1 MKYELET
8 LLPSVVKIAEQAGEA
23 ILKVYESSDFDVEMK
38 GDGSPLTRAD
48 REANGVIEAAL
59 GELPPGIP
67 ILSEE
72 SGEGAFASRHSWR
85 TFWLVDPLD
94 GTKEFVKRN
103 GEFTVNI
110 ALIDQGK
117 PVLGVVHTPV
127 MNTTHFGTLP
137 GGAFKKSETGTE
149 QITVRTISE
158 KRVTMVASRSHAGPE
173 VQAYQRN
180 LGGRF
185 AQIDIES
192 MGSSLKMCLVAEGL
206 ADIYPRLGPTSEWDT
221 GAAHCVL
228 KAAGGCMLRLDGEP
242 LAYNKP
248 DILNPWFLA
257 CGDPEVDWVS
267 FSDGIQEG

>member
-1 MKYELET
+1 MTYDLEK
-8 LLPSVVKIAEQAGEA
+8 LLPAVVEIAVKAGAA
-23 ILKVYESSDFDVEMK
+23 ILQVYESSDFDVEVK

-48 REANGVIEAAL
+48 REANDVIETAL
-59 GELPPGIP
+59 QQLPVDIP
-67 ILSEE
+67 VLSEE
-72 SGEGAFASRHSWR
+72 SGEEAFANRREWS

-110 ALIDQGK
+110 ALIVQGK

-127 MNTTHFGTLP
+127 KNITHFGSLP
-137 GGAFKKSETGTE
+137 GGAFK
-149 QITVRTISE
+149 ISE
-158 KRVTMVASRSHAGPE
+158 KGTEPIHVRAATNSRVTMVASRSHAGAE

-180 LGGRF
+180 LGKRF
-185 AQIDIES
+185 DEIDIES

-221 GAAHCVL
+221 GAAHCVVE
-228 KAAGGCMLRLDGEP
+228 AAGGRMLRLDGEP
-242 LAYNKP
+242 LIYNKP

-257 CGDPEVDWVS
+257 CGDPDVDWVG
-267 FSDGIQEG
+267 FSKGIVEP

>member
-1 MKYELET
+1 MTYDLEK
-8 LLPSVVKIAEQAGEA
+8 LLPAVVEIAVKAGAA
-23 ILKVYESSDFDVEMK
+23 ILQVYESSDFDVEVK

-48 REANGVIEAAL
+48 REANDVIETAL
-59 GELPPGIP
+59 QQLPVDIP
-67 ILSEE
+67 VLSEE
-72 SGEGAFASRHSWR
+72 SGEEAFANRREWS

-110 ALIDQGK
+110 ALIVQGK

-127 MNTTHFGTLP
+127 KNITHFGSLP
-137 GGAFKKSETGTE
+137 GGAFK
-149 QITVRTISE
+149 ISE
-158 KRVTMVASRSHAGPE
+158 KGTEPIHVRAATNSRVTMVASRSHAGAE

-180 LGGRF
+180 LGKRF
-185 AQIDIES
+185 DEIDIES

-221 GAAHCVL
+221 GAAHCVVE
-228 KAAGGCMLRLDGEP
+228 AAGGRMLRLDGEP
-242 LAYNKP
+242 LIYNKP

-257 CGDPEVDWVS
+257 CGDPDVDWVS
-267 FSDGIQEG
+267 FSEGIVEP